1 MTDIQDLRSGLRQKT
16 AYEPERSG
24 GGLPFWLIAVA
35 AVAAGFAGVMFAPR
49 FFPSHSTGV
58 VYVEAPRA
66 PAAIAPVPAA
76 ADRYVGKGPDEVAK
90 IADAV
95 CASRAGS
102 VLLAPINGE
111 EQSPKA
117 KAEFDRAKQMVA
129 NGKNVPDQNERL
141 ACQLTEAPA
150 RYCSRSLRQKI
161 TANAIDYFRGIE
173 NTNLSLRMYFK
184 AQAAISLDSS
194 RGRINTEALGLFTP
208 DPRVIEGV
216 EGLIR
221 AGYLLKP
228 QRDDIGTS
236 VPRPIKERLD
246 RGVGNNAHCPETP
259 WWAFWR

>member
-1 MTDIQDLRSGLRQKT
+1 MADIQDLRARARET
-16 AYEPERSG
+16 AYRPERSSG
-24 GGLPFWLIAVA
+24 SLPFWLIAGV

-49 FFPSHSTGV
+49 FFSTHSTGV
-58 VYVEAPRA
+58 VYVEAPRGRAATA
-66 PAAIAPVPAA
+66 PMPAD
-76 ADRYVGKGPDEVAK
+76 ADRYVGKSADEVATM
-90 IADAV
+90 ADAV
-95 CASRAGS
+95 CAARAGS

-111 EQSPKA
+111 EQSPKG
-117 KAEFDRAKQMVA
+117 KAEFDRAKQTVA

-161 TANAIDYFRGIE
+161 TAGVIDYVRGIE
-173 NTNLSLRMYFK
+173 NTNLSLRMYFT
-184 AQAAISLDSS
+184 AQAAISLDQS
-194 RGRINTEALGLFTP
+194 RGRTNPDALGAFAP

-236 VPRPIKERLD
+236 APRAIKERLD
-246 RGVGNNAHCPETP
+246 RIVGNKAHCPEAP

>member
-1 MTDIQDLRSGLRQKT
+1 MADIQDLRARARET
-16 AYEPERSG
+16 AYEPQRSSG
-24 GGLPFWLIAVA
+24 GLSFWLIAA
-35 AVAAGFAGVMFAPR
+35 AALAAGFAGVMFAPR
-49 FFPSHSTGV
+49 FFSSHSTGV
-58 VYVEAPRA
+58 VYVEAPRG
-66 PAAIAPVPAA
+66 PAATAPMPAG
-76 ADRYVGKGPDEVAK
+76 ADRYVGKSADEVAR

-95 CASRAGS
+95 CTSHAGS

-117 KAEFDRAKQMVA
+117 RAEFDRAKQTVA

-161 TANAIDYFRGIE
+161 AAGVIDYVRGIE
-173 NTNLSLRMYFK
+173 NTNLSLRMYFT
-184 AQAAISLDSS
+184 AQAAISLDQS
-194 RGRINTEALGLFTP
+194 RGRTNPDALGAFAP

-236 VPRPIKERLD
+236 APRAIKERLD
-246 RGVGNNAHCPETP
+246 RVVGNKAHCPEAP